1 MRRSANMHFSYLL
14 LADEALGHGDI
25 YQKIGQASLINL
37 EFMHTQ
43 SSSYLT
49 MTTLADGALL
59 DKNFFSFS
67 QIMHEYF
74 VNIAWLTKLHA
85 TKADSSIPE
94 KVTMQISGRQK

>member
-1 MRRSANMHFSYLL
+1 MRRSANMHFSYQLTKL
-14 LADEALGHGDI
+14 WDTEISTKKRPGIINKSGIHAYTKQLISDNDHTVGRSVV
-25 YQKIGQASLINL
+25 GQ
-37 EFMHTQ
+37 EH
-43 SSSYLT
+43 Y
-49 MTTLADGALL
+49 
-59 DKNFFSFS
+59 FFSFS